1 MSFEFFISLP
11 KNIMQTWYPH
21 FPADWHPVINR
32 TTPRRC
38 VIPLAIT
45 SACLVYTD
53 KIEIA
58 KLTKHGR
65 GYYWG
70 VTRHDYVYKFI
81 IEFIV
86 IIDNSSATNRNNFFN
101 VFSVLKR

>member
-1 MSFEFFISLP
+1 MSFEFFISLS

-70 VTRHDYVYKFI
+70 VTRHGYV
-81 IEFIV
+81 
-86 IIDNSSATNRNNFFN
+86 
-101 VFSVLKR
+101 

>member
-1 MSFEFFISLP
+1 MSFEFFISLS

-38 VIPLAIT
+38 DIPLAIT

-70 VTRHDYVYKFI
+70 VTRHGYVYKFI

-86 IIDNSSATNRNNFFN
+86 FFVLIDSSSAANRNNFVMCFP
-101 VFSVLKR
+101 F